1 MVEPVDVV
9 LPPKRSYYV
18 IFNARSGTAA
28 SLGLSA
34 DALRTELEQAGHT
47 ARVDA
52 DEGLALEERIAA
64 AVSSECEVIVAAGGD
79 GTVSALASKLVSSD
93 KILAVLPLGTVNSL
107 AKDLGMPLD
116 VKAWVAALAAME
128 PQQID
133 VGEVNS
139 RIFLHMVVIGLIPS
153 MAAGREALRGR
164 SEARAKLGLFL
175 YFLRR
180 ISRSRRLA
188 IHIDPGNDAAR
199 IERVQSVAITCN
211 AFEEGFGRFLARG
224 TLDAGELTVYQL
236 KHLRLGDMLRLAA
249 KMLLG
254 RWQGDEALTILNAP
268 AVTIRSHR
276 PRLQIMLDGE
286 IASMSLPLEFRIKP
300 QALWVLTAPA
310 KSGVAVNSGGT

>member
-28 SLGLSA
+28 SSGLSA
-34 DALRTELEQAGHT
+34 GTLRTELEQAGHT
-47 ARVDA
+47 ALVDA
-52 DEGLALEERIAA
+52 DEGVALEERIAV
-64 AVSSECEVIVAAGGD
+64 AVSSDCDVVVAAGGD

-116 VKAWVAALAAME
+116 VKPWVAALAAME
-128 PQQID
+128 PQKID
-133 VGEVNS
+133 VGEVNG

-164 SEARAKLGLFL
+164 SEAKAKLGLFL

-188 IHIDPGNDAAR
+188 IHIDPSNDAAR
-199 IERVQSVAITCN
+199 IERVQSVAVTCN
-211 AFEEGFGRFLARG
+211 AFEEGLGRFLARG

-236 KHLRLGDMLRLAA
+236 KHLHLGDMLRLAA

-286 IASMSLPLEFRIKP
+286 VASMSLPLEVRIKP

-310 KSGVAVNSGGT
+310 KSGVPLNSKGT

>member
-1 MVEPVDVV
+1 M
-9 LPPKRSYYV
+9 
-18 IFNARSGTAA
+18 
-28 SLGLSA
+28 
-34 DALRTELEQAGHT
+34 AL
-47 ARVDA
+47 D
-52 DEGLALEERIAA
+52 ERIAA
-64 AVSSECEVIVAAGGD
+64 AVSSDCDVIVAAGGD

-133 VGEVNS
+133 VGEVNG

-164 SEARAKLGLFL
+164 SEAKAKLGLFL

-180 ISRSRRLA
+180 ISRARRLA
-188 IHIDPGNDAAR
+188 IHIDPSNDAAR
-199 IERVQSVAITCN
+199 IERVQSVAVTCN

-236 KHLRLGDMLRLAA
+236 KHLHLGDMLRLAA

-286 IASMSLPLEFRIKP
+286 IASMSLPLEFRVKP

-310 KSGVAVNSGGT
+310 KSGVAANSGAT